1 MTPIKLDGP
10 AGPRLTAVNCLHHRH
25 RRRGLSLW
33 LVVALL
39 FMQIATSAYACPGEL
54 FLMADV
60 KQDGAA
66 ASSTGGKPA
75 PETTLAAGHS
85 HHPHEADPTAP
96 DGAHHQADHVNHVAD
111 HSAAAALSPDMTDC
125 DMAMGL
131 DAHSP
136 NLCKLHCEPGNQT
149 PLHASASTD
158 APAAAAL
165 LCWAVLDWSS
175 TALLPQQPGL
185 TPRLGVASGA
195 PPPGA
200 PPLYLSL
207 LVLRN

>member
-1 MTPIKLDGP
+1 MTPIMLDGP
-10 AGPRLTAVNCLHHRH
+10 AGPRLSAVNCLHHRH
-25 RRRGLSLW
+25 HRRVLSLW

-39 FMQIATSAYACPGEL
+39 FMQIAMSAYACPGEL
-54 FLMADV
+54 FLTADV
-60 KQDGAA
+60 KEDGAA
-66 ASSTGGKPA
+66 ASSTGGNA
-75 PETTLAAGHS
+75 AAETTLAAGHG
-85 HHPHEADPTAP
+85 HHPHDADPTAH
-96 DGAHHQADHVNHVAD
+96 DGAHHLAGHVNHVAD

-131 DAHSP
+131 DADSP

-158 APAAAAL
+158 APAAPL

-175 TALLPQQPGL
+175 TALLPQQLGHM
-185 TPRLGVASGA
+185 PRLGVASGA

>member
-1 MTPIKLDGP
+1 
-10 AGPRLTAVNCLHHRH
+10 VNLLHDRRH
-25 RRRGLSLW
+25 RRGLSLW

-39 FMQIATSAYACPGEL
+39 FMQIATSAYACPGEM
-54 FLMADV
+54 FMV
-60 KQDGAA
+60 AA
-66 ASSTGGKPA
+66 ADEPFASVDHDHT
-75 PETTLAAGHS
+75 AGPQD
-85 HHPHEADPTAP
+85 HH
-96 DGAHHQADHVNHVAD
+96 GAGEH
-111 HSAAAALSPDMTDC
+111 AAAAMSADMVDC
-125 DMAMGL
+125 DMAAGL
-131 DAHSP
+131 DADSP
-136 NLCKLHCEPGNQT
+136 QLCKLHCEPGNQT

-158 APAAAAL
+158 TPAAPL

-175 TALLPQQPGL
+175 TALLPQQLGL

>member
-1 MTPIKLDGP
+1 MTGVKLGLCV
-10 AGPRLTAVNCLHHRH
+10 GPRLATVNLLHHRRKQH
-25 RRRGLSLW
+25 GLSLW

-39 FMQIATSAYACPGEL
+39 FMQIATSAYACPGNL
-54 FLMADV
+54 FM
-60 KQDGAA
+60 GAA
-66 ASSTGGKPA
+66 DAGQSASI
-75 PETTLAAGHS
+75 GH
-85 HHPHEADPTAP
+85 
-96 DGAHHQADHVNHVAD
+96 ADHGGGTAD
-111 HSAAAALSPDMTDC
+111 HHGASQHDMAAMSPDMVDC
-125 DMAMGL
+125 DMSQGL
-131 DAHSP
+131 DAESP
-136 NLCKLHCEPGNQT
+136 QLCKLHCEPGSQT

-158 APAAAAL
+158 APAASL

-175 TALLPQQPGL
+175 AALLPQQLGH

>member
-1 MTPIKLDGP
+1 
-10 AGPRLTAVNCLHHRH
+10 VNLLHDRRH
-25 RRRGLSLW
+25 RRGLSLW

-39 FMQIATSAYACPGEL
+39 FMQIATSAYACPGGM
-54 FLMADV
+54 FM
-60 KQDGAA
+60 AA
-66 ASSTGGKPA
+66 AGDEPSASIAG
-75 PETTLAAGHS
+75 EDHAAGL
-85 HHPHEADPTAP
+85 D
-96 DGAHHQADHVNHVAD
+96 AHHGAGEH
-111 HSAAAALSPDMTDC
+111 AAAAMSADMGDC
-125 DMAMGL
+125 DMAAVL
-131 DAHSP
+131 DADSP
-136 NLCKLHCEPGNQT
+136 QLCKLHCEPGNQT

-158 APAAAAL
+158 TPAAPL

-175 TALLPQQPGL
+175 TALLPQQLGL